1 MNTKAG
7 FGSAPKS
14 YDNESK
20 NVYIMPFEMGGV
32 DLLKFFYRGI
42 YLGEKNFSYGGKGDF
57 TKIKGDP
64 LKQGLAF

>member
-1 MNTKAG
+1 
-7 FGSAPKS
+7 
-14 YDNESK
+14 
-20 NVYIMPFEMGGV
+20 MPFEMGGV